1 VSRVSLSGIFPPI
14 PTPFKT
20 DEEIDYDH
28 LQSNLERWN
37 QEPLAGCVVGGSNG
51 EFVFLTVEE
60 RVEVVR
66 AARQAIPRD
75 RLLIAGSGMESTRE
89 TIDLTRR
96 TAQVGADVALIV
108 TPNYYKSKMSVAALE
123 HHFRQA
129 ADASPIPI
137 MLYSVPAN
145 TGLDLPA
152 QAVINLATHPNI
164 IGLKDSGGDVTKIG
178 LMAHETR
185 NADFQIVAGSAGF
198 FLGALSVGAVGT
210 VAALANIAGARLAQ
224 LLECFKRGDLAGARA
239 IQLPLIEANTAVT
252 DLALWRA
259 GPQGGDGH
267 AGLLWRPGALAAAAA
282 FGGRYDR
289 VESNPRQ
296 GGGVA
301 DVIRQTSSVI

>member
-1 VSRVSLSGIFPPI
+1 LEELVLHISLSGVFPPI
-14 PTPFKT
+14 PTPFKAN
-20 DEEIDYDH
+20 EEIDFDH

-37 QEPLAGCVVGGSNG
+37 KEPLAGYVVGGSNG

-66 AARQAIPRD
+66 AARQAISRD

-96 TAQVGADVALIV
+96 MAQVGADAALVI
-108 TPNYYKSKMSVAALE
+108 TPCYYKSKMNVAALE
-123 HHFRQA
+123 HHYRQV
-129 ADASPIPI
+129 ADVSPIPVI
-137 MLYSVPAN
+137 LYSVPPN

-164 IGLKDSGGDVTKIG
+164 IGLKDSGGDITKIG

-185 NADFQIVAGSAGF
+185 SAGFQIVAGSAGF

-210 VAALANIAGARLAQ
+210 VAALANIAGGKLAQ
-224 LLECFKRGDLAGARA
+224 LLECFKRGDLAGART

-252 DLALWRA
+252 SRFGVPGLKAAMDMLGYYG
-259 GPQGGDGH
+259 GPVRSPLLSLSEADTAELRRILTK
-267 AGLLWRPGALAAAAA
+267 AGLP
-282 FGGRYDR
+282 
-289 VESNPRQ
+289 VH
-296 GGGVA
+296 
-301 DVIRQTSSVI
+301 

>member
-1 VSRVSLSGIFPPI
+1 LEELVSHISLSGIFPPI
-14 PTPFKT
+14 LTPFKAN
-20 DEEIDYDH
+20 EEIDFDH

-37 QEPLAGCVVGGSNG
+37 KEPLAGYVVGGSNG

-60 RVEVVR
+60 RVQVVR

-96 TAQVGADVALIV
+96 MAQAGADVALIV

-123 HHFRQA
+123 HHYRQA

-137 MLYSVPAN
+137 MLYNVPPN

-152 QAVINLATHPNI
+152 QAVIALATHPNV

-178 LMAHETR
+178 WMAHETR
-185 NADFQIVAGSAGF
+185 DADFQIVAGSAGF
-198 FLGALSVGAVGT
+198 FLGALSVGAVGC
-210 VAALANIAGARLAQ
+210 VPALGNIAGAKLAQ

-239 IQLPLIEANTAVT
+239 IQQPLIEANTAVT
-252 DLALWRA
+252 SRFGVPGLKAAMDMLGYYGGPVRSPLLPLSESDAAELKRILVKA
-259 GPQGGDGH
+259 GV
-267 AGLLWRPGALAAAAA
+267 L
-282 FGGRYDR
+282 
-289 VESNPRQ
+289 
-296 GGGVA
+296 
-301 DVIRQTSSVI
+301 